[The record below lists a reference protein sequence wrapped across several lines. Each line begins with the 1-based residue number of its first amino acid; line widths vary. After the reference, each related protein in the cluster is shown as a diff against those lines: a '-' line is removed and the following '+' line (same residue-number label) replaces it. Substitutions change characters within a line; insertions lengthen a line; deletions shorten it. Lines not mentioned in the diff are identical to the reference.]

1 MYFAYGWPKALAVGD
16 AGFKQDVVSLS
27 LDSDFCLIVFT
38 GSAQIW
44 AGGQHRIRLGH
55 LERCEESLKVEGL
68 NKRAYWCSSRRL
80 LAVLTYNNY
89 LHIYGMHSC
98 KESVLEGTGIAGM
111 QGLKHV
117 DIFLQHSIAVQSA
130 AAATCLVGDSRSI
143 LLGLSD
149 GTCQVF
155 SWQSKFRG
163 QYNPFGSLTELQLRL
178 QRSMSLRSQRSS
190 LQPIAI
196 NSQNSLNHSR
206 HLTGSGGLQAS
217 SSPSAASLS
226 ARQIGRATSTDRLS
240 RSSSTSTVPDSICIE
255 SLDYSP
261 SLKML
266 GVVLTDGRCAIC
278 RTADSGLAPAEQ
290 LEFSHWICG
299 VGSGATCLGIAPD
312 AQLIAVGLTN
322 GEVALYKLHGHKGGR
337 FSIDGSQAEGP
348 VRVVSL
354 VDWGYGPEAI
364 GSVADLKWSPDNR
377 AFAVGWRR
385 GGLAVWSASGCRLMC
400 SLRQTARPNTF
411 TPLSSA
417 SSSAF
422 ATDSHKQNALPM
434 ESGIASL
441 AWGPAGY
448 QIMLAELGSTGQ
460 VLEVGLAK
468 SLQASHRVAANRQ
481 PSPSYPN
488 PEVHLLQA
496 DDRLLVVSEAAGGS
510 PSSLFGPETAD
521 PQQQAGPRLGVQ
533 HICIPQQ
540 YIAARYPL
548 THASISPDGMDIAVA
563 GTRGLGLYSRRSS
576 RWRLFG
582 DVSQEREI
590 MVQRLLWLPRVV
602 LVCAYVGASTSSHG
616 PKPANLPCHLLLY
629 PRYHLDHSSL
639 LARYPLPQAPIA
651 LDALGSYVLVAFA
664 PLELTLLQVV
674 MTGALSPTG
683 TPTAKI
689 HAVRELSI
697 MSVGQPITDIAIVEP
712 GPGSE
717 SEAGQDAEGSTAADL
732 EPRHCVLLRAGG
744 QMSVLDMA
752 QGSEMLLAD
761 DIESFWLSGPSHS
774 SADVTAAPSQLD
786 RAHSHSSS
794 ALSRTAS
801 LAQSSGRHAG
811 HSEGEGQGRG
821 VGLRSASTSSLQHVH
836 DEGMNG
842 SSGFAH
848 HPAHVRTTSVA
859 DSADEAAQA
868 SGHGDVEVPWWTYGA
883 RGMQL
888 WFPSS
893 LAEPLSP
900 TTRNSMTAHST
911 DPELEFDREVYPIGI
926 SIAEVAIIGIT
937 QRMTR
942 SAASSQSLTHAHASY
957 PCFHPLPESQP
968 VLPCLL
974 RRLLQK
980 GKAKE
985 ALSLATSHSQAPHF
999 ARSLEWLL
1007 FTSLDINNEQM
1018 SRPQSSYSGGSY
1030 SQHLGMLE
1038 QWIDNSGRPQPEPTS
1053 ANGRPRKGAKTAGPL
1068 LQAAAQLIRHF
1079 PLFRD
1084 IVVSVAR
1091 KTDAQMW
1098 PALFAAVGSP
1108 RALLEALLD
1117 VGALQSAACCL
1128 LIVDRIQGAQ
1138 EAHGLALRLI
1148 QASLEAGQYDLASEL
1163 LRFLI
1168 PPGDNDILAAMP
1180 SHAPLHDH
1188 SNGKHPQSAANQD
1201 AGVGGWLAS
1210 WLWSTPAMT
1219 EQVGGSSARPSAKQN
1234 AVSEHQASAT
1244 GTAAWDLIAAHALD
1258 QLETASLREV
1268 AALGRS
1274 LAAVGGRLDS
1284 LLVAATSQGLSDQ
1297 AVTPEIVLTGLAAAS
1312 EQLPVVGDSKAQTD
1326 AQMLLDACQAAQLDA
1341 WVLPLALLQEDINCL
1356 AGIKQRHHQL
1366 WLEVKMELHKDEQLC
1381 VYLDVMASADE
1392 VRVPGKNAAS

>member
-98 KESVLEGTGIAGM
+98 KESVLQGAGIAGM
-111 QGLKHV
+111 QDLKHV

-178 QRSMSLRSQRSS
+178 QRSMSLR
-190 LQPIAI
+190 
-196 NSQNSLNHSR
+196 
-206 HLTGSGGLQAS
+206 
-217 SSPSAASLS
+217 
-226 ARQIGRATSTDRLS
+226 
-240 RSSSTSTVPDSICIE
+240 
-255 SLDYSP
+255 
-261 SLKML
+261 
-266 GVVLTDGRCAIC
+266 
-278 RTADSGLAPAEQ
+278 TADSGLAPAEQ

-299 VGSGATCLGIAPD
+299 IGSGATCLGIAPD

-322 GEVALYKLHGHKGGR
+322 GEVALYKLYGHKGGR

-354 VDWGYGPEAI
+354 VDWGYGPEAT

-385 GGLAVWSASGCRLMC
+385 SGLAIWSASGCRLMC

-481 PSPSYPN
+481 LSPSYPN
-488 PEVHLLQA
+488 QEVHLLQA

-510 PSSLFGPETAD
+510 PSSLFGPDTAD

-533 HICIPQQ
+533 HIRIPQQ

-548 THASISPDGMDIAVA
+548 THASISSDGMDIAVA

-602 LVCAYVGASTSSHG
+602 LVCAYVGATTSSHS
-616 PKPANLPCHLLLY
+616 PKPANLPCQLLLY

-639 LARYPLPQAPIA
+639 LAQYPLPQAPIA

-664 PLELTLLQVV
+664 PLELTLLHVV

-732 EPRHCVLLRAGG
+732 EPCHCVLLRAGG

-774 SADVTAAPSQLD
+774 SADLAAGPSQLD

-794 ALSRTAS
+794 ALSCTAS
-801 LAQSSGRHAG
+801 LAQSSGRHAA
-811 HSEGEGQGRG
+811 HSEGEGQGRSA
-821 VGLRSASTSSLQHVH
+821 GLGSASTSSLQHVH
-836 DEGMNG
+836 EEGMGMNG

-848 HPAHVRTTSVA
+848 HPAHVRTASVA

-893 LAEPLSP
+893 LTEPLSP
-900 TTRNSMTAHST
+900 TTRDSMTAHST

-1007 FTSLDINNEQM
+1007 FTSLEINNEQM

-1038 QWIDNSGRPQPEPTS
+1038 QWIDHSGRPQPEPTS

-1108 RALLEALLD
+1108 GALLEALLD

-1180 SHAPLHDH
+1180 SHAPMHDQ

-1210 WLWSTPAMT
+1210 WLWSTPAIT
-1219 EQVGGSSARPSAKQN
+1219 EQVSGPPARPSAKQN

-1244 GTAAWDLIAAHALD
+1244 GTAAWDLIAAHAWD

-1284 LLVAATSQGLSDQ
+1284 LLVAATSQGLRDQ
-1297 AVTPEIVLTGLAAAS
+1297 AGTPETILTGLAAAS
-1312 EQLPVVGDSKAQTD
+1312 EQLPVVGDTKAQTD

-1356 AGIKQRHHQL
+1356 AGIKRRYPQL

-1392 VRVPGKNAAS
+1392 VRLSNKHAAS